1 LVRVLGKKKVCI
13 ANLAW
18 QNKMNIK
25 LYCLIV
31 CLAVF
36 SRLAIAQSSSDEAL
50 FSKVSDNLAVI
61 NVNGTNVGVLSSDK
75 GLLLIDPAIREEDK
89 QDFLEQIRSF
99 SDRQLKYVVNTH
111 GDIDHGRG
119 NKIFTTLG
127 ASVLSSG
134 SARYSPVYTE
144 LTFDAGLLLDL
155 GSHQLK
161 AASVKSHTQDDW
173 VIHIPEENTIFTGD
187 VFTNS
192 GPPSFFAGGFI
203 GQQRAINTILSLA
216 NEQTRIVPGH
226 GAITTIEQVRTYLVN
241 ASELYNRVRT
251 LHQAGSSIAQIEA
264 DADYQAAMLRF
275 NSDNEDGFLNRQS
288 VSRFV
293 SRVISSEFVEAQE
306 IDDQASQLVLGS
318 YALNDRSI
326 IEVILENDTYY
337 ARKKGGFLF
346 ELIPQSNTRFH
357 IRGSLDGVVT
367 FGPNSRNTRIRTL
380 ELDVEGTLYSARK
393 RRN

>member
-1 LVRVLGKKKVCI
+1 MSD
-13 ANLAW
+13 LAW

-25 LYCLIV
+25 LYWLIV
-31 CLAVF
+31 YLAIF
-36 SRLAIAQSSSDEAL
+36 SRLAIAQSSSDEMPL
-50 FSKVSDNLAVI
+50 SRISDNLAVI

-75 GLLLIDPAIREEDK
+75 GVLLIDPAIGEGDK
-89 QDFLEQIRSF
+89 QNFLEQVKRF
-99 SDRQLKYVVNTH
+99 SDRELKYVVNTH

-127 ASVLSSG
+127 ASMLSSG

-144 LTFDAGLLLDL
+144 LTFDSGLLLDL

-161 AASVKSHTQDDW
+161 AASVKSHSQDDW

-187 VFTNS
+187 LFTSN
-192 GPPSFFAGGFI
+192 GPPSFFAGGFV

-226 GAITTIEQVRTYLVN
+226 GLVTTIEDVRTYLVN
-241 ASELYNRVRT
+241 ASVLYNRVRT
-251 LHQAGSSIAQIEA
+251 LHEAGSSTEEIIA

-275 NSDNEDGFLNRQS
+275 NTDNEDGFLNRQG

-293 SRVISSEFVEAQE
+293 SRVISYEFVEAQE

-318 YALNDRSI
+318 YALSDRSVIEI
-326 IEVILENDTYY
+326 IFENDTFY
-337 ARKKGGFLF
+337 ARKKGDFLF

-357 IRGSLDGVVT
+357 VRGSLDGVAT
-367 FGPNSRNTRIRTL
+367 FVPNARNTRIRRL